1 MPNFKSHFEFDNQ
14 QRGGILLLCSLIV
27 GLFCF
32 LLFYSPQPALLLDI
46 CSPQIVKQQ
55 AYVDSLRQEALEK
68 KKPKRYPFNPN
79 FISDYKAYTLG
90 ISAEQFDRL
99 SRYRSKNMWINS
111 IKDF

>member
-32 LLFYSPQPALLLDI
+32 LRFYSPQPALLLDI

-55 AYVDSLRQEALEK
+55 AYVDSLRQEALK
-68 KKPKRYPFNPN
+68 KKNKSGFHL
-79 FISDYKAYTLG
+79 IL
-90 ISAEQFDRL
+90 IL
-99 SRYRSKNMWINS
+99 SQI
-111 IKDF
+111 IKHIP